1 MRQGGEYFTDPQ
13 GPARRRYEALR
24 AYFVEEMP
32 AAEVA
37 DRFGYS
43 TASVHQMATLLRG
56 GKLQLFTQSR
66 PGPKGPRI
74 AGKVRDKA
82 LALRA
87 RDHSVTEI
95 ADALTASGTPVSAQ
109 TVWKIMENEG
119 LPRLACRNRHPLRPR
134 RAAAAAVPRHGD
146 PAATRADRRLRLPLH
161 QPAVILAVACRP
173 AARQVR
179 PDLPHP
185 PHQRVHR
192 RRRAGPGPRADRP
205 AQGHPPDQLLL
216 QGPPRLQP
224 QTPTAAD
231 RRAPQPPARDRNGR
245 VQPRLPRHP
254 PPRRRC
260 CPGRPL
266 RARPLPTHPLGA
278 HLLRPR
284 PRLHRDG
291 LRQRRP
297 HQGRAAPRDHRLRRL
312 LAPGHR
318 HRSRPARARLP
329 AHHLRRPK
337 RTVRPRHHLAHPAQ
351 TRPQSPRRPRCAARI
366 GVETRPDQARRQ
378 LPPPPPARRPGHPQR
393 HPRPRPADRRQ
404 EHRPSRA
411 HPAHHRRPHHTG
423 SQPLRPLRRTHAHRK
438 RARRLHRRL
447 PPQRPVLRRAAQRR
461 SRHHPHRPGRQPLP
475 ALRPRPQPLPNHHP
489 RHHLAALPRRHR
501 HPARHRRH
509 PHLRAQPAQ
518 QPPRPH
524 PGRLRRSRPGNPLVG
539 RTNPA
544 LHLPATL
551 TRLQRRRPTNASNP
565 PHNQRSLNRKH
576 TRASPNLN
584 SITAPKIEVRSEP
597 VRRAEFNK
605 AVLALAATV
614 LLDPDRLNAPSTID
628 AALLHDL
635 ESLTVDLAH
644 RHHYAR
650 PHTIIGPIR
659 AHLRYLLCLD
669 PTNARQDLQPR
680 LARVTATTAAIAGW
694 VVFRGHG
701 DLVTAHAQLA
711 LGRDHARTAGDNL
724 LLAQILAATSSLYSS
739 LDIPHFDGDPTSVLA
754 LNLLHA
760 ANRKADDTALALRG
774 WLAARIA
781 EEEALLDNG
790 RKARAALARAES
802 TLPNRPARDEDG
814 LFCFWDETRFPG
826 YAGKTLLI
834 LCDPAATSLL
844 ENALNVTQAP
854 HPRFGLLVD
863 LAIARVHDGDADD
876 AVRLLTEAT
885 QLALDR
891 GIDGFARWRLQ
902 EGRHEL
908 PGSQRAAFDE
918 RLVALA

>member
-1 MRQGGEYFTDPQ
+1 MSDMSEWRTILGKAVRERRQAFELTLDEASRVIGISRSHLNLIELGKATGISRECAERIDANLDFNGE
-13 GPARRRYEALR
+13 L
-24 AYFVEEMP
+24 
-32 AAEVA
+32 
-37 DRFGYS
+37 
-43 TASVHQMATLLRG
+43 
-56 GKLQLFTQSR
+56 
-66 PGPKGPRI
+66 
-74 AGKVRDKA
+74 
-82 LALRA
+82 LAL
-87 RDHSVTEI
+87 
-95 ADALTASGTPVSAQ
+95 L
-109 TVWKIMENEG
+109 
-119 LPRLACRNRHPLRPR
+119 
-134 RAAAAAVPRHGD
+134 
-146 PAATRADRRLRLPLH
+146 
-161 QPAVILAVACRP
+161 
-173 AARQVR
+173 
-179 PDLPHP
+179 
-185 PHQRVHR
+185 
-192 RRRAGPGPRADRP
+192 
-205 AQGHPPDQLLL
+205 
-216 QGPPRLQP
+216 
-224 QTPTAAD
+224 PTA
-231 RRAPQPPARDRNGR
+231 
-245 VQPRLPRHP
+245 
-254 PPRRRC
+254 
-260 CPGRPL
+260 
-266 RARPLPTHPLGA
+266 
-278 HLLRPR
+278 
-284 PRLHRDG
+284 
-291 LRQRRP
+291 
-297 HQGRAAPRDHRLRRL
+297 
-312 LAPGHR
+312 
-318 HRSRPARARLP
+318 
-329 AHHLRRPK
+329 
-337 RTVRPRHHLAHPAQ
+337 
-351 TRPQSPRRPRCAARI
+351 
-366 GVETRPDQARRQ
+366 
-378 LPPPPPARRPGHPQR
+378 
-393 HPRPRPADRRQ
+393 
-404 EHRPSRA
+404 RPST
-411 HPAHHRRPHHTG
+411 P
-423 SQPLRPLRRTHAHRK
+423 
-438 RARRLHRRL
+438 
-447 PPQRPVLRRAAQRR
+447 
-461 SRHHPHRPGRQPLP
+461 
-475 ALRPRPQPLPNHHP
+475 
-489 RHHLAALPRRHR
+489 
-501 HPARHRRH
+501 
-509 PHLRAQPAQ
+509 
-518 QPPRPH
+518 
-524 PGRLRRSRPGNPLVG
+524 
-539 RTNPA
+539 
-544 LHLPATL
+544 
-551 TRLQRRRPTNASNP
+551 
-565 PHNQRSLNRKH
+565 
-576 TRASPNLN
+576 
-584 SITAPKIEVRSEP
+584 IRSEP

-902 EGRHEL
+902 EGRREL
-908 PGSQRAAFDE
+908 PSSQRAAFDE